1 MAKPATGTN
10 LLRRSVADLVALG
23 IGAGWTWFG
32 VRGLREI
39 VPALGPN
46 SLAGVVVTVGLW
58 CMSGSIAAELRD
70 ALLRRW
76 GVDLPEARTPRNARA
91 VLAWA
96 GGLVAACAPFA
107 VAWGIARVLGESW
120 AAAANLAGL
129 FAIYVAPT
137 VAVLATRGLCRRWA
151 AAPPSSPPTPAGS
164 PAPAPTPLPARPAD
178 DPPALPFLPSPA

>member
-1 MAKPATGTN
+1 MAEPAAGPS

-32 VRGLREI
+32 AVGLREI
-39 VPALGPN
+39 IPALGPN

-58 CMSGSIAAELRD
+58 CTSGSIAAELRD

-76 GVDLPEARTPRNARA
+76 GVALPEARTPRNARA

-107 VAWGIARVLGESW
+107 VAWGIARVLGESG
-120 AAAANLAGL
+120 AAATNLAGK
-129 FAIYVAPT
+129 FAIFVAPT
-137 VAVLATRGLCRRWA
+137 VAVLATRGLCRRWSAPPAASPPPA
-151 AAPPSSPPTPAGS
+151 AAATGAPSP
-164 PAPAPTPLPARPAD
+164 RPIEPVL
-178 DPPALPFLPSPA
+178 DPPGPQFLPSPA